1 MTFKRGHIS
10 LVLNIEL
17 LSNGVNLQAFLPLN
31 IRWSLLTPPHGRHKA
46 TVVWAG
52 GCLGSCLCK
61 EAHSV

>member
-17 LSNGVNLQAFLPLN
+17 VSNGVNLQAFLPLN
-31 IRWSLLTPPHGRHKA
+31 IRWSLLTRTHSRHKT

-52 GCLGSCLCK
+52 GSLGSCLCK
-61 EAHSV
+61 EAHTV